1 MPVIESS
8 DLDETEKAIEPGA
21 VEKGELK
28 QAPRRSFDDRHML
41 EKWMV
46 NKIEKKALGEYR
58 VKWNSRSLDGLP
70 GLQAARR
77 MKGESVWIG
86 DARARAYNAL
96 YHPMAVMLGMFLGV
110 VLTLAVL
117 QPSSSSALDVDKT
130 LATLYLVL
138 RRLLLMVE
146 RGWIVVSERL
156 GR

>member
-8 DLDETEKAIEPGA
+8 DLGETEKAIEPGA

-28 QAPRRSFDDRHML
+28 QASRRGFDDRHML

-58 VKWNSRSLDGLP
+58 IKWNSRSLDGLP
-70 GLQAARR
+70 GLRAARR

-96 YHPMAVMLGMFLGV
+96 YHPMAVMLGMMLGV

-117 QPSSSSALDVDKT
+117 QSSSSGTLNVDKT

-138 RRLLLMVE
+138 RRLSSMVE
-146 RGWIVVSERL
+146 RSWTVVSEGF